1 MLNRHSPYWRTICA
15 LPVGLLALAVL
26 LPTLFSAESDDL
38 DGLKSQADRWIELE
52 LRIAREKDQW
62 RSEKEVLE
70 DSRDVLQKEQIALQA
85 KLEANE
91 LATRLFRTR
100 FESAEAELAEHEEA
114 QELLRARGDAL
125 EARLRSVLPR
135 LPEPLR
141 ESIDPQLSK
150 LENRDGEDA
159 ISVSQATQT
168 LVSVL
173 STIDRFNNT
182 LTLTH
187 QLRADATGETIDV
200 KVLYWGLALAYA
212 VDARGEDAWLLVPGA
227 DGWEW
232 RDQKANAAEITALM
246 AIYEKQQNPRLVALP
261 ASLTGGAR

>member
-1 MLNRHSPYWRTICA
+1 M
-15 LPVGLLALAVL
+15 ALAVF
-26 LPTLFSAESDDL
+26 LPSLALFSAESEDL

-52 LRIAREKDQW
+52 LRTAAEKNQW
-62 RSEKEVLE
+62 RSAKEVLE
-70 DSRDVLQKEQIALQA
+70 DSRTVLQKEKAALEA

-100 FESAEAELAEHEEA
+100 YETAEAELAEHEAA
-114 QELLRARGDAL
+114 QTLLRSRGDAV
-125 EARLRSVLPR
+125 EARLRNVLPR

-141 ESIDPQLSK
+141 DMIDPQLSK
-150 LENRDGEDA
+150 LENRDGENA

-187 QLRADATGETIDV
+187 QLRANAAGETVDV
-200 KVLYWGLALAYA
+200 RVLYWGLAVAYA
-212 VDARGEDAWLLVPGA
+212 VDARGENAWMLVPGA
-227 DGWEW
+227 DGWDW
-232 RDQKANAAEITALM
+232 HDQNANAAEITALM
-246 AIYEKQQNPRLVALP
+246 AIYEKQQNPRLVVLP
-261 ASLTGGAR
+261 ASLTGGAP